1 MLWKMYFFVIIFR
14 YLKDHD
20 NYQRMLVDQERQ
32 RRPKNLKRVR
42 SNSGCLCFSSKSRKD
57 MSFDNWSKNSL
68 IFHISYFESDFKGL
82 LLSSLWIFIV
92 NLQNRKNSSIRMA
105 CSIWL
110 PLPKLIDSLLDVRQN
125 VSLGVFAYRVTG
137 ILSCRNSG
145 WKSLNIP

>member
-1 MLWKMYFFVIIFR
+1 MLWKLYFFVIIFR

-57 MSFDNWSKNSL
+57 MSFDNWLKNSL
-68 IFHISYFESDFKGL
+68 IFHISYFKNDFKGL
-82 LLSSLWIFIV
+82 LLSNLWIDRV
-92 NLQNRKNSSIRMA
+92 NLQNRKNCSIRMA
-105 CSIWL
+105 CSIWVL
-110 PLPKLIDSLLDVRQN
+110 FPDLIDRLLDVRQN
-125 VSLGVFAYRVTG
+125 VFMGVFAYFVTE